1 MTDRHAKLLIDA
13 VQSLS
18 KNVEKLIETMGT
30 PDRFIDVVEMC
41 KVLNMKKT
49 AVYARINRGEIP
61 AHKVNG
67 KMMISF
73 NRLQELLPTIS

>member
-13 VQSLS
+13 VQNLS
-18 KNVEKLIETMGT
+18 NNVEKLIGLMGT
-30 PDRFIDVVEMC
+30 PDRYIDVTGMC
-41 KVLNMKKT
+41 EVLNMKKS
-49 AVYARINRGEIP
+49 AVYDRINRGEIP